1 VGGAFVAAGRTG
13 VGVFVDGVGA
23 RVGDTGALAVGR
35 DVVTGEAIVDVQPI
49 AARHNTR
56 QTPRKVSILF
66 IFVSFRRGG

>member
-1 VGGAFVAAGRTG
+1 VGGASVAAGRTG

-23 RVGDTGALAVGR
+23 RVGDAGALIVGS

-49 AARHNTR
+49 IARHNAR

-66 IFVSFRRGG
+66 ISISFRRGG